1 MENLS
6 ALPFK
11 DDQRA
16 DGAEFA
22 LVELAQSNPDEFDRL
37 YQRYMPDIYRYLRVR
52 TADDEVAADL
62 TQQVFLKAF
71 EALPNYRARGI
82 PFAAWLFRIARNAL
96 TDSYRRPRGSV
107 SIDGLPEAL
116 EQTGEDSPEAAV
128 LRQEALTRLRA
139 LIATLDS
146 DKRELLALRFAAQ
159 LSSREI
165 ALVVGKSEAAVKKQ
179 LTRTIQTL
187 RRQYLED

>member
-1 MENLS
+1 M
-6 ALPFK
+6 PFR

-22 LVELAQSNPDEFDRL
+22 LVEMAQSNPDGFSQL
-37 YQRYMPDIYRYLRVR
+37 YECYLPRIYRYLRVR
-52 TADDEVAADL
+52 SANDEVAADL

-71 EALPNYRARGI
+71 EALPNYRPRGI

-96 TDSYRRPRGSV
+96 TDSYRRPRGVV
-107 SIDGLPEAL
+107 SIDELAEAL

-128 LRQEALTRLRA
+128 LHQEALTRLHA
-139 LIATLDS
+139 LLGGLDS
-146 DKRELLALRFAAQ
+146 DKRELLELRFAAQ

-187 RRQYLED
+187 RRQYLEE